1 MQKKIKMNFDITKLI
16 GETTDYDK
24 KRELEVRRPKSWC
37 KSVCAFAN
45 GNGGSLIFGIS
56 KFLKVPQSSPKF
68 PEVPRSSRFIV
79 IICIYDIYWLYLW
92 TELKLTLWELLQ
104 ESLQEEN

>member
-1 MQKKIKMNFDITKLI
+1 M
-16 GETTDYDK
+16 TTDYDK

-68 PEVPRSSRFIV
+68 PKFSDSLLYVIKIMKKFPEGTISLFAEEVNVSDRMIK
-79 IICIYDIYWLYLW
+79 IYHG
-92 TELKLTLWELLQ
+92 T
-104 ESLQEEN
+104 